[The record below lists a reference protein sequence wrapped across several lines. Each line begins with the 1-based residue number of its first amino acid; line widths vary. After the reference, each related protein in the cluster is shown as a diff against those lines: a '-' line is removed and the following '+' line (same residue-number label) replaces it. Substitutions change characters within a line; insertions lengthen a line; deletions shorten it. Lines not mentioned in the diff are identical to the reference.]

1 MDQEQTGQEVPI
13 PDRLPQRVS
22 EGMTVHDR
30 EGEVVGTVQVV
41 YLGGASEEAIKKA
54 LKSHEASD
62 VTTSE
67 SEESDFDANEVP
79 LELRRRLME
88 KGYVLIQGPDL
99 TGAKRYLAPEQIEGV
114 FSEEIE
120 GVITEVLRLRI
131 TRGELLNV

>member
-1 MDQEQTGQEVPI
+1 MDQEQTGQEIPI

-22 EGMTVHDR
+22 EGMLVYDR

-67 SEESDFDANEVP
+67 SDESDFDANEVP

-99 TGAKRYLAPEQIEGV
+99 TGAKRYLTPEQIEGV
-114 FSEEIE
+114 FSEEVD
-120 GVITEVLRLRI
+120 GVFTDVVRLRI
-131 TRGELLNV
+131 TRGELLNA

>member
-1 MDQEQTGQEVPI
+1 MDQEQTGQEIPI
-13 PDRLPQRVS
+13 PDRLPQRIS
-22 EGMTVHDR
+22 EGMMVYDR

-62 VTTSE
+62 VTTGE
-67 SEESDFDANEVP
+67 SDESDFDANEVP

-99 TGAKRYLAPEQIEGV
+99 TGAKRYLTPEQIEGV
-114 FSEEIE
+114 FSEEVD
-120 GVITEVLRLRI
+120 GVFTDVVRLRI
-131 TRGELLNV
+131 TRGELLNA

>member
-1 MDQEQTGQEVPI
+1 MDQEQTGQEIPI
-13 PDRLPQRVS
+13 PDRLPQRIS
-22 EGMTVHDR
+22 EGMMVYDR

-67 SEESDFDANEVP
+67 SDESDFDANEVP

-99 TGAKRYLAPEQIEGV
+99 TGAKRYLTPEQIEGV
-114 FSEEIE
+114 FSEEVD
-120 GVITEVLRLRI
+120 GVFTDVVRLRI
-131 TRGELLNV
+131 TRGELLNA

>member
-1 MDQEQTGQEVPI
+1 MDQEQTGQEIPI

-22 EGMTVHDR
+22 EGMMVYDR

-67 SEESDFDANEVP
+67 SDESDFDANEVP

-99 TGAKRYLAPEQIEGV
+99 TGAKRYLTPEQIEGV
-114 FSEEIE
+114 FSEEVD
-120 GVITEVLRLRI
+120 GVFTDVVRLRI
-131 TRGELLNV
+131 TRGELLNA

>member
-1 MDQEQTGQEVPI
+1 MDQEQTGQEIPI

-22 EGMTVHDR
+22 EGMMVYDR

-54 LKSHEASD
+54 LKSHEVSD

-67 SEESDFDANEVP
+67 SDESDFDANEVP

-99 TGAKRYLAPEQIEGV
+99 TGAKRYLTPEQIEGV
-114 FSEEIE
+114 FSEEVD
-120 GVITEVLRLRI
+120 GVFTDVVRLRI
-131 TRGELLNV
+131 TRGELLNA

>member
-1 MDQEQTGQEVPI
+1 MDQEQTGQEIPI

-22 EGMTVHDR
+22 EGMMVYDR

-54 LKSHEASD
+54 LKSHDVSD

-67 SEESDFDANEVP
+67 SDVSDFDANEVP

-99 TGAKRYLAPEQIEGV
+99 TGAKRYLTPEQIEGV
-114 FSEEIE
+114 FSEEVD
-120 GVITEVLRLRI
+120 GVFTDVVRLRI
-131 TRGELLNV
+131 TRGELLNA